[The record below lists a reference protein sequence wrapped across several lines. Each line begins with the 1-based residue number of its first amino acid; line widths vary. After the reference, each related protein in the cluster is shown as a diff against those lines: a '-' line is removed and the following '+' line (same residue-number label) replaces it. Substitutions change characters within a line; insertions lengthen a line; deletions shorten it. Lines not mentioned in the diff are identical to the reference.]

1 METLH
6 STEYSTNEMRLL
18 KLSVLA
24 LFLAELPAFAQ
35 AQPDTGEPVTMKM
48 LSSSPQPGER
58 GVQATIGGSQQSG
71 SSNSQGVSVQLI
83 AAHTTNSGDLVRF
96 DADYTLARYKQ
107 VETAPW
113 FKVQDDMV
121 VQNVYLHL
129 FEKRWA
135 AMGAAY
141 YRRDPIVGLDH
152 RAFAQGGLGY
162 QFANTAKFKLLA
174 GGSFA
179 LGQQSR
185 QEFGGQAVRAV
196 GFTDSL
202 VLRLGKTTSLEQSI
216 LYHIDVSNTDDKT
229 YTLSASLLSQ
239 ISRHAGLKVSF
250 KRQYDSLVPKGV
262 PGLQSAITVGLTIGF
277 QPSHVHAAPPKP

>member
-1 METLH
+1 MENLLSTL
-6 STEYSTNEMRLL
+6 YSTARMRLIAL
-18 KLSVLA
+18 FVLA
-24 LFLAELPAFAQ
+24 LALGEFPAFAQ

-71 SSNSQGVSVQLI
+71 SSNSQGLSIELA
-83 AAHTTNSGDLVRF
+83 AAHTTKSGDLVRF
-96 DADYTLARYKQ
+96 DADYSLARYKQ

-162 QFANTAKFKLLA
+162 QFANSPKFKLLA

-179 LGQQSR
+179 FGQQSR
-185 QEFGGQAVRAV
+185 QEFGSQAVRAI

-202 VLRLGKTTSLEQSI
+202 VLRLGRTTSLEQSI

-239 ISRHAGLKVSF
+239 ISKHAGLKISF
-250 KRQYDSLVPKGV
+250 NRQYDSLVPKGV
-262 PGLQSAITVGLTIGF
+262 PGLQSAITVGLTVGF
-277 QPSHVHAAPPKP
+277 QPSHVHAAAPKP

>member
-1 METLH
+1 MEASSHEFGSHRFADPAGSASDNRQHIPLKLHASALKNIAMENLH
-6 STEYSTNEMRLL
+6 STEYSTSEMRFL

-129 FEKRWA
+129 FE
-135 AMGAAY
+135 
-141 YRRDPIVGLDH
+141 
-152 RAFAQGGLGY
+152 
-162 QFANTAKFKLLA
+162 
-174 GGSFA
+174 
-179 LGQQSR
+179 
-185 QEFGGQAVRAV
+185 
-196 GFTDSL
+196 
-202 VLRLGKTTSLEQSI
+202 
-216 LYHIDVSNTDDKT
+216 
-229 YTLSASLLSQ
+229 
-239 ISRHAGLKVSF
+239 
-250 KRQYDSLVPKGV
+250 
-262 PGLQSAITVGLTIGF
+262 
-277 QPSHVHAAPPKP
+277 